1 MLPITTQALA
11 LATKRASRPIYT
23 GPVYAAT
30 FAVLPK
36 GTLLFKQRR
45 HLMTNAALF
54 IGWGTPMPGR
64 ERQAVRVLNEAT
76 QYYSWLQQ
84 QGRIESFEPVLLEQH
99 GGDLDGFVLL
109 RGDEEQLSRLRTDA
123 EFQHNVTRAGLVVNN
138 LGIVGGFIGD
148 NLNRMMGDYQS
159 QIDEL
164 T

>member
-1 MLPITTQALA
+1 MA
-11 LATKRASRPIYT
+11 
-23 GPVYAAT
+23 
-30 FAVLPK
+30 
-36 GTLLFKQRR
+36 
-45 HLMTNAALF
+45 NAALF

-64 ERQAVRVLNEAT
+64 ERQAIRVLNEAT